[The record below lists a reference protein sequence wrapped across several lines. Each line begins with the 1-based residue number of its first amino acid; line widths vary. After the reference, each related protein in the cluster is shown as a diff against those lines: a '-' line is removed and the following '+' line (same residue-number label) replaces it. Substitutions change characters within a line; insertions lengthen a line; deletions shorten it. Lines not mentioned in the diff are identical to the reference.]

1 MPATRTAKTPAEKKA
16 AALAK
21 ARAGFT
27 PQATARHPHAETCQR
42 CADLQRVGFPFACNA
57 HR

>member
-1 MPATRTAKTPAEKKA
+1 MTTKNATKSTKA
-16 AALAK
+16 AVLAE
-21 ARAGFT
+21 ARKGFVPT
-27 PQATARHPHAETCQR
+27 ATARHPHAETCQG